1 MSALTLVPSPVLHWQ
16 WATTVWAWLLETV
29 GIHRT
34 VAANPELFE
43 NVLADVGITAR
54 ARRMRPFSAWVQG
67 RTSMEP
73 GAGLPGMNAQGGRS
87 FGLVRAP
94 LTAATEQ
101 ALSQLATQAREAAEV
116 SAEARA
122 NLSAQRAASPH
133 AAPHSL
139 PRVAST
145 TTLAERPSGHDVP
158 GEGRRQQT
166 GTLSVVPRRATTH
179 GPATEGGV
187 VASLEPSRVAASS
200 RERAQR
206 GGGPRRGRGRGRS
219 ASDGLNAQAQHN
231 RRAAL
236 DEAAARRRTSPAA
249 EGSTASA
256 PGTAVLPV
264 LGSEVALVTLEPV
277 GIGQRFCGADS
288 PPLRAPADQPRSSNA
303 GLDEARGAAEAAG
316 LVRRSRSRSGSL
328 TRRVDRNGAARAAR
342 DASEAARASRGPAPG
357 AAAAACYQAP
367 SGVAAPTVGASV
379 GAQLLQPE
387 GEARGHGSAPLA
399 DGQASASSGQR
410 PRAAPEGRPS
420 AARPQAGQGCRTVVL
435 LSLFDGLGI
444 ARWALETILRS
455 AGLAGALRA
464 SWAVEIDE
472 DLNGPVR
479 SYWERQARDTG
490 TVPHLRAAGDVW
502 DLLRE
507 GGYRLRVVLDSAPVG
522 SLLLIIAGSPY

>member
-1 MSALTLVPSPVLHWQ
+1 MQGPFETCTVVATRPLWVRLHAPMGRAVQEMAAGRRAPVSIDIQGVQGQAWVARRGRLARKGLHQPGAAGDAGAAPAATAGPPQPAGSAGSEATTRPAGLESAVGPRAAVYSLHGWIQTAAAQVLAGLANEQPAPAFGNVAEAALRDLGVALPPAFACALGRWLERHISALTLVPSPVLHWQ

-187 VASLEPSRVAASS
+187 GASLEPSRAAASS

-288 PPLRAPADQPRSSNA
+288 PPP
-303 GLDEARGAAEAAG
+303 
-316 LVRRSRSRSGSL
+316 
-328 TRRVDRNGAARAAR
+328 TR
-342 DASEAARASRGPAPG
+342 P
-357 AAAAACYQAP
+357 
-367 SGVAAPTVGASV
+367 
-379 GAQLLQPE
+379 
-387 GEARGHGSAPLA
+387 
-399 DGQASASSGQR
+399 
-410 PRAAPEGRPS
+410 GRP
-420 AARPQAGQGCRTVVL
+420 AALFECR
-435 LSLFDGLGI
+435 LG
-444 ARWALETILRS
+444 
-455 AGLAGALRA
+455 
-464 SWAVEIDE
+464 
-472 DLNGPVR
+472 
-479 SYWERQARDTG
+479 
-490 TVPHLRAAGDVW
+490 
-502 DLLRE
+502 
-507 GGYRLRVVLDSAPVG
+507 
-522 SLLLIIAGSPY
+522 